1 MSKIE
6 NEHTQDE
13 TPKNPIKVHG
23 VGIRES
29 EWQQLEAIA
38 GEMGITKHALAAYAV
53 KDFLKRWE
61 AGEIQT
67 KKRSYL
73 PGLD

>member
-1 MSKIE
+1 MSKE
-6 NEHTQDE
+6 KQLD
-13 TPKNPIKVHG
+13 PIKVSG

-38 GEMGITKHALAAYAV
+38 GEMGISKHALAAYAV
-53 KDFLKRWE
+53 RDFLKRWE

-67 KKRSYL
+67 KTRSYL